1 MNYGLPE
8 PDGLYDPRNE
18 RDACGVGFCANF
30 TGEKTHDIVRKG
42 IEILINLTHRGAAG
56 ADPDTGDGAG
66 LLFQMPD
73 EFFRAVTQEKGIKL
87 PSLGRYGVGF
97 LFMPTDKLAREEC
110 MRLIEKAAADS
121 DCQLLGWREV
131 PVVRE
136 AVGVTARAVCPD
148 FQQVFIGAPQGLD
161 GWEFEQRL
169 YLMRRRA
176 ENAIK
181 AAGGQMAKM
190 FHAASFS
197 AKTVCYKGMMLAA
210 QVPAFYPD
218 LSDARMK
225 SALCVVHQRYSTN
238 TFPTWDLAQPF
249 RMICHNGEI
258 NTLRG
263 NVNHMRARYSTLKS
277 ETYGEALKDLLPVIF
292 NEGGSDS
299 ACFDNMLEF
308 LYMNGRSLP
317 HSLMMMAPEAWG
329 QKCHMGHDRRAFYEY
344 HSMIME
350 PWDGP
355 AALVGTDGDRIC
367 VTLDR
372 NGLRPVRYEITS
384 DGFIVGSSEIGVLE
398 LPEEKVV
405 EKGRLAPGMVLLVDT
420 LRQRVLHDEEVKAE
434 ICRVKPYRRWVEANR
449 IELRGLFDGNGIVK
463 PDLSTLFE
471 RQKSFGYTREDID
484 VILTPMFTTGHEP
497 IGSMGDDTPLA
508 VLSDQPQLL
517 FNYFKQLFA
526 QVTNPAIDPIRE
538 KLVMS
543 LTTYLGPNRNLLA
556 ETPEHARMLKLS
568 SPILTNDDLERIRTL
583 GYAEFPSLTLDTT
596 FPVAEGAKGMEQAV
610 DRLALAAEEAIL
622 GGKTVLILSDRNTGR
637 DNAPLP
643 ALLAVAGINHH
654 LVRKGLRMSANIVL
668 ESGEPREVE
677 HFALLFGYGVSAVN
691 PYLALETIAGR
702 LEEGHL
708 SKPLTIQEAVENYI
722 HAIESGMLKIF
733 SKMGISTLRSYRDAQ
748 IFEILGLNE
757 SFVQKYFTN
766 TPSRI
771 GGLRI
776 EDVAEE
782 TLRRH
787 RAAYPERGG
796 FNRILESGGRY
807 SLRRDGERHLWTPDS
822 IRFLQEATRENN
834 PEKFRKFAE
843 LINNQEQRHCTLRSL
858 FDFDLTA
865 RPAVPLAEVEAAEKI
880 MKRFVSGAM
889 SFGSISRE
897 AHEALA
903 IALNRIG
910 SRSNSGEGGEDPTRF
925 HPDEYGNNRCS
936 MTKQV
941 ASGRFG
947 VTAEYLANCSEIQIK
962 IAQGA
967 KPGEGG
973 HLPGHKVN
981 VEIAAV
987 RHSTPGI
994 SLISPPPHH
1003 DIYSIEDLAQLIF
1016 DLKNANPKADINVKL
1031 VAEVGVGTIAAGV
1044 SKGHADAVLI
1054 SGGDGGS
1061 GATPMSSIKYAGIP
1075 WELGLSETQQ
1085 VLVKNDLR
1093 GRIRVQTDG
1102 QMRTGRDITIAAL
1115 LGAEEY
1121 GFGTAALIVLGCVMM
1136 RKCQKNTCPVGV
1148 ATQDPRLRKRFSG
1161 HADYIVNFFRFI
1173 AEEMRGYMAQLGY
1186 RSVDEMVGQA
1196 DRLKIREGVTH
1207 WKAAKLDFSRVF
1219 HKPAEAATNAIRKIQ
1234 AQEHGLEKVMDNS
1247 LIEFCKQALE
1257 HGKKVAGEFT
1267 IRNIDRTACTM
1278 LAHEVARR
1286 YGSEGLPEDTI
1297 HLKFTGSAGQSFG
1310 AFAASGMTLELTGD
1324 INDYLG
1330 KGLSGGKIIIK
1341 TPPQC
1346 PLEASK
1352 NTIVGNVCFYGA
1364 TGGQAFI
1371 NGLAGERF
1379 CIRNSGAE
1387 AVVEGLGNHGCEYM
1401 TGGRVICLGATG
1413 INFAAGMSGGIA
1425 YVYDPAQDF
1434 DLKCNLEM
1442 VDLDPLV
1449 DCLDGDIEYVREMI
1463 EKHVAYTD
1471 SAKGKWML
1479 DNWQKALQLFV
1490 RVMPMEYRRLLGQ
1503 MAKEEKKGTRRTK
1516 DEVVT
1521 VA

>member
-1 MNYGLPE
+1 MSYGLPE
-8 PDGLYDPRNE
+8 ADGLYDPQNE
-18 RDACGVGFCANF
+18 HDACGVGFCANIK
-30 TGEKTHDIVRKG
+30 GEKTHDIVQKG
-42 IEILINLTHRGAAG
+42 IEILINLTHRGAVG
-56 ADPDTGDGAG
+56 SDPDTGDGAG

-73 EFFRAVTQEKGIKL
+73 EFFRGVTASLNFKL
-87 PSLGRYGVGF
+87 PAEGKYGVGF
-97 LFMPTDKLAREEC
+97 LFLPTDKLAREEC
-110 MRLIEKAAADS
+110 MAKISAAAAES
-121 DCQLLGWREV
+121 DCLILGWREV
-131 PVVRE
+131 PVVKT
-136 AVGVTARAVCPD
+136 AVGKTAQAVCPD
-148 FQQVFIGAPQGLD
+148 FYQVFIGAPAGMENWD
-161 GWEFEQRL
+161 FEQKL
-169 YLMRRRA
+169 YLLRRRA

-181 AAGGQMAKM
+181 AAGGQGAQM

-197 AKTVCYKGMMLAA
+197 SRTVCYKGMFLAA

-218 LSDARMK
+218 LGDPRMK
-225 SALCVVHQRYSTN
+225 SALVVVHQRYSTN

-249 RMICHNGEI
+249 RMMCHNGEI

-263 NVNHMRARYSTLKS
+263 NVNHMRARYSSLKS
-277 ETYGEALKDLLPVIF
+277 PVYGESMTDLLPVIH

-329 QKCHMGHDRRAFYEY
+329 KKCHMGHDRRAFYEY
-344 HSMIME
+344 HSMLME

-355 AALVGTDGDRIC
+355 AALVGTDGSRIC

-372 NGLRPVRYEITS
+372 NGLRPVRYEITD
-384 DGFIVGSSEIGVLE
+384 DGFIVGASEIGVLE
-398 LPEEKVV
+398 LPENKVV
-405 EKGRLAPGMVLLVDT
+405 EKGRLAPGMVLLIDT
-420 LRQRVLHDEEVKAE
+420 ARQRVLHDEEVKAE
-434 ICRVKPYRRWVEANR
+434 ICRLKPYRRWVEANR
-449 IELRGLFDGNGIVK
+449 IELRGLFDGNGIVH
-463 PDLSTLFE
+463 PDRETIFE
-471 RQKSFGYTREDID
+471 RQKAFGYTREDID
-484 VILTPMFTTGHEP
+484 MILTPMFLGGEEP

-543 LTTYLGPNRNLLA
+543 LTTYLGANRNLLE

-568 SPILTNDDLERIRTL
+568 SPILTNDDLARIRTL
-583 GYAEFPSLTLDTT
+583 GAGEFPSLTLEIV
-596 FPVAEGAKGMEQAV
+596 FPVATGAAGMEAAV
-610 DRLALAAEEAIL
+610 DTLCQAAEAAVL
-622 GGKTVLILSDRNTGR
+622 AGKTVLVLSDRKADR
-637 DNAPLP
+637 EQAAIPS
-643 ALLAVAGINHH
+643 LLAVAAINHH

-677 HFALLFGYGVSAVN
+677 HFALLFGYGASAVN
-691 PYLALETIAGR
+691 PYLALESVAQR
-702 LEEGHL
+702 LEEGYLPKKL
-708 SKPLTIQEAVENYI
+708 SIQDAVENYI
-722 HAIESGMLKIF
+722 HAIEKGLLKIF
-733 SKMGISTLRSYRDAQ
+733 SKMGISTLRSYRDSQ
-748 IFEILGLNE
+748 IFEILGL
-757 SFVQKYFTN
+757 SSSLVDKYFTN

-771 GGLRI
+771 GGLGAKEI
-776 EDVAEE
+776 AEE

-787 RAAYPERGG
+787 AHAYP
-796 FNRILESGGRY
+796 NRPGYLTVLDSGGRY
-807 SLRRDGERHLWTPDS
+807 MLRRDGERHLWTPDS

-834 PEKFRKFAE
+834 AEKYKRFADI
-843 LINNQEQRHCTLRSL
+843 INNQERRHCTLRSL
-858 FDFDLTA
+858 FDFDLSA
-865 RPAVPLAEVEAAEKI
+865 RKAVELSEVEPAEKI
-880 MKRFVSGAM
+880 MRRFITGAM
-889 SFGSISRE
+889 SFGSLSRE
-897 AHEALA
+897 AHEAMA
-903 IALNRIG
+903 IALNRLG
-910 SRSNSGEGGEDPTRF
+910 SRSNCGEGGEDRARYK
-925 HPDEYGNNRCS
+925 PDANGDNRCS

-947 VTAEYLANCSEIQIK
+947 VTAEYLNNCSEIQIK

-987 RHSTPGI
+987 RNSTPGI

-1016 DLKNANPKADINVKL
+1016 DLKNANPRADINVKL

-1061 GATPMSSIKYAGIP
+1061 GATPLSSIKYAGIP

-1115 LGAEEY
+1115 LGAEEF

-1136 RKCQKNTCPVGV
+1136 RKCHKNTCPVGV
-1148 ATQDPRLRKRFSG
+1148 ATQDPRLRKRFCGSP
-1161 HADYIVNFFRFI
+1161 DFLINFFRFI
-1173 AEEMRGYMAQLGY
+1173 AEEVRGYMAQLGY
-1186 RSVDEMVGQA
+1186 KTMDEMIGQA
-1196 DRLKIREGVTH
+1196 SRLKKRDGVDH
-1207 WKAAKLDFSRVF
+1207 WKARTLDFSKIF
-1219 HKPAEAATNAIRKIQ
+1219 HVPAEAKTNAVRKIQ
-1234 AQEHGLEKVMDNS
+1234 QQEHGLENALDHK
-1247 LIEFCKQALE
+1247 LIDLCKDAIE
-1257 HGKKVAGEFT
+1257 SGKKVVADVE
-1267 IRNIDRTACTM
+1267 IKNINRTACTM
-1278 LAHEVARR
+1278 LASAIARK
-1286 YGSEGLPEDTI
+1286 YGAEGLPEDTI
-1297 HLKFTGSAGQSFG
+1297 TLKFKGSAGQSFG
-1310 AFAASGMTLELTGD
+1310 AFATRGMSLELTGD

-1341 TPPQC
+1341 TPKEC
-1346 PLEASK
+1346 SFKAEE
-1352 NTIVGNVCFYGA
+1352 NTIVGNVCLYGA
-1364 TGGQAFI
+1364 TAGKLFI

-1387 AVVEGLGNHGCEYM
+1387 ALVEGLGNHGCEYM
-1401 TGGRVICLGATG
+1401 TGGRVVCLGATG

-1425 YVYDPAQDF
+1425 YVFDPHQDF

-1442 VDLDPLV
+1442 VDLDPLI
-1449 DCLDGDIEYVREMI
+1449 DCSDDDISYVKGMI
-1463 EKHVAYTD
+1463 EEHVKLTG
-1471 SAKGKWML
+1471 SERGKWML
-1479 DNWQKALQLFV
+1479 ANWERVLQLFV
-1490 RVMPMEYRRLLGQ
+1490 RVMPMEYRRLMGQ
-1503 MAKEEKKGTRRTK
+1503 MAKEEKKDTRRTK
-1516 DEVVT
+1516 DEVVKL
-1521 VA
+1521 A